1 MCSLRQSC
9 GVSSILPS
17 LHCVS
22 YYLVHWKYLVTTLS
36 LFLVLSTSII
46 CIIFFHVPDLSN
58 PFIDFVTI
66 GTSLSARTQQF
77 HALLTETSSSPEYII
92 QNDMTLN
99 KEYGSISNKVED
111 YANSFHNTDIGRF
124 RRSSNIDYF
133 ERDYCLQGTA
143 GEMTKSVNSL
153 WSIYAKYS
161 RIVFSINYDQIIKM
175 PNKSLIMQNLIN
187 SKKNVTYL
195 HEPSLLYVILSDL
208 CKLQLKITQLSTYH
222 ELCYRKTTNR
232 YNNIDLYDVGNNIT
246 IDRTD
251 SNHCCSIWCLPN
263 MVASI
268 FNKQSCEQLEY
279 IDAKQIAELIST
291 CYPAF
296 LSGHLRRVCW
306 DNYGTDPGLLC
317 PMVYPSQCLYSPLLP
332 IILAVLLPN
341 SDNSSSKWETSLM
354 VLPIHATGSHVLF
367 NRIENEY
374 KSGRLTDG
382 LQIPFHFDG
391 LYIQEYDE
399 IVTQLLYRDTSWIF
413 ISLICLVILLTIW
426 TRTIF
431 VPLMTLFTI
440 VWSLLIAYTMYTV
453 VLKIPHFPVIN
464 LLAIVLVT
472 GLGADDLLVFFQ
484 IWKQKR
490 LILGK
495 TTATEYVHNNNRLY
509 VIPNTETQELMPINQ
524 IDESDSFNKNNIIP
538 NKRHV
543 TIDKIHPTSMHNS
556 PENDQLNTEH
566 QLIECLHFT
575 LLHAIPSMTL
585 TTFSTICGLLVN
597 LFSSVVA
604 VQRFTIF
611 ASLVILCNYIF
622 ILMMIMPI
630 IIIFEFNC
638 LSLCKSFSNF
648 YFCKCYQLFSKFSY
662 HIIVLFNKLI
672 IKLHFIFPFIIIT
685 SLIFTCYQLIWLRKF
700 TIPYNHLYSSTF
712 LRSHHPL
719 EQFTQKHVN
728 SFWTEYHL
736 HYYQNLL
743 KINFIWGPQPFDQR
757 NLLTYNHNIHIQ
769 SKLSLYS
776 PGINF
781 TALNSR
787 QWLLKFCN
795 ELKRMP
801 YLFQSLPI
809 NSRQNTLN
817 SLQLSYLNDYINSPV
832 WCPFGRYI
840 NSIDNYIFSLNC
852 LLNTSVCCIQGKQL
866 EIYNSS
872 IILFLSCLNEYLL
885 HNNQHEYASNFR
897 FMHKFNVQLNEP
909 IGFIVTALT
918 NISLIS
924 SSHYDIQQAINHINK
939 WFNHLLSTAPNLL
952 NYGFLI
958 VNDLEKYEIT
968 LNITQYIYH
977 SIMIAVIIASLLI
990 LLINNWTLGIIEGL
1004 VISLAAG
1011 LAIDPC
1017 IHLAYAVSDK
1027 CNNAG
1032 VVSWRQCRQQSICS
1046 CNNLLSVLVSLGP
1059 AISGSTW
1066 TSIITGL
1073 PMLFSNLLCFHQIG
1087 AFISTLMFCSW
1098 FFCYIVFIGILAF
1111 VDHVFT
1117 YFKRN

>member
-1 MCSLRQSC
+1 
-9 GVSSILPS
+9 
-17 LHCVS
+17 
-22 YYLVHWKYLVTTLS
+22 
-36 LFLVLSTSII
+36 
-46 CIIFFHVPDLSN
+46 
-58 PFIDFVTI
+58 
-66 GTSLSARTQQF
+66 
-77 HALLTETSSSPEYII
+77 
-92 QNDMTLN
+92 
-99 KEYGSISNKVED
+99 
-111 YANSFHNTDIGRF
+111 
-124 RRSSNIDYF
+124 
-133 ERDYCLQGTA
+133 
-143 GEMTKSVNSL
+143 
-153 WSIYAKYS
+153 
-161 RIVFSINYDQIIKM
+161 M
-175 PNKSLIMQNLIN
+175 PNKSLIMQNLID
-187 SKKNVTYL
+187 SKKNATYL

-208 CKLQLKITQLSTYH
+208 CKIQLKITRLSTYH
-222 ELCYRKTTNR
+222 ELCYRKATKG
-232 YNNIDLYDVGNNIT
+232 YNNLHFDIVSNNIT
-246 IDRTD
+246 IDMAD
-251 SNHCCSIWCLPN
+251 SNSCCSIWCLPN

-279 IDAKQIAELIST
+279 IDAKHIAELIST

-341 SDNSSSKWETSLM
+341 DSNISSKWETSLM

-367 NRIENEY
+367 NKIENEY

-391 LYIQEYDE
+391 IYVQEYDE

-413 ISLICLVILLTIW
+413 ISLMCLVILLTIW

-440 VWSLLIAYTMYTV
+440 IWSLLIAYTMYTV

-495 TTATEYVHNNNRLY
+495 ATATEYVRDNNRLD
-509 VIPNTETQELMPINQ
+509 VTPNTETQELMLIDQ
-524 IDESDSFNKNNIIP
+524 IDESDFTSSSFNKNNIIL
-538 NKRHV
+538 NNCHV
-543 TIDKIHPTSMHNS
+543 TIDSIHPTSMHNA
-556 PENDQLNTEH
+556 PENNKLNIEQQLT
-566 QLIECLHFT
+566 ECLHFT

-638 LSLCKSFSNF
+638 LSLCKLFSNF
-648 YFCKCYQLFSKFSY
+648 YFCKCYQLFTKSSY
-662 HIIVLFNKLI
+662 RIILLFNKLI
-672 IKLHFIFPFIIIT
+672 IKLHFIFPFIIVS
-685 SLIFTCYQLIWLRKF
+685 SLVFTCYQLIWLRKF
-700 TIPYNHLYSSTF
+700 TIPYNHLHSSTF
-712 LRSHHPL
+712 LRLHHPL

-743 KINFIWGPQPFDQR
+743 KINFIWGPQPYDER
-757 NLLTYNHNIHIQ
+757 NLLTYNHDIHIQ
-769 SKLSLYS
+769 SKLLLYS

-781 TALNSR
+781 TSLNSR

-801 YLFQSLPI
+801 YLFHSLPI
-809 NSRQNTLN
+809 NSRQQTLS

-840 NSIDNYIFSLNC
+840 NSIDNYIFSLDC
-852 LLNTSVCCIQGKQL
+852 LLNTSVCCIQGKPLQ
-866 EIYNSS
+866 IYNSS
-872 IILFLSCLNEYLL
+872 VILFLSCLHEYIL
-885 HNNQHEYASNFR
+885 HENQHEYITNFR
-897 FMHKFNVQLNEP
+897 FMHKFNTQFNEP
-909 IGFIVTALT
+909 IGFIVSALT

-924 SSHYDIQQAINHINK
+924 SSHYDIQQAINHITK

-952 NYGFLI
+952 NHGFLT

-990 LLINNWTLGIIEGL
+990 FLISKNILLSILSLLCLTCCLLLSITILTCIDNWTLGIIEGL

-1017 IHLAYAVSDK
+1017 IHLAYAVSNN

-1032 VVSWRQCRQQSICS
+1032 VASWRQCKQQSICS

-1087 AFISTLMFCSW
+1087 AFLSTLMFCSW